1 MAKEWVQDVCNETR
15 AKAYSHVE
23 VQRSLGA
30 LKQEHTKL
38 SNKLIVANR
47 AHLSVEV
54 GLKNVEM

>member
-15 AKAYSHVE
+15 VEAYSRAE
-23 VQRSLGA
+23 VQRSIGA

-47 AHLSVEV
+47 AYLSVEV